1 MLELGR
7 NLPSGAPAVSR
18 GRSSY
23 LSDAS
28 SKVDQRLN
36 NFQEI
41 FTRKFQTKFTK
52 LGDRFRF
59 VDEDKRGA
67 LGKVELKRV
76 FEKMSAPVDDA
87 IINKLLNRCENPEE
101 GVTLK
106 EFGAL
111 LGNETQPM
119 SLLQNRDPGGNFGDN
134 AKQKFLWV
142 PAKNTKLGSLNDT
155 LEAEKIE
162 KGLLPPRLDLNFSG
176 VRYDIISLGHGLD
189 RTPAS
194 VRVPVKNRLALFDP
208 PPRTAA
214 RWHTTSARYRTTF
227 SRTAPCTPRGASR
240 HASPPGQQ
248 WSRRSHARRCTRPSG
263 SAPSRGGSTRR
274 AIRRARSSSPSRA
287 ARTLRESV
295 IAAM

>member
-208 PPRTAA
+208 PPPNGRKVAYDLGALPYHLLTHRTM
-214 RWHTTSARYRTTF
+214 Y
-227 SRTAPCTPRGASR
+227 
-240 HASPPGQQ
+240 
-248 WSRRSHARRCTRPSG
+248 PSG
-263 SAPSRGGSTRR
+263 SVTAREPTRPAMEQTLTRPTMHTPVRLSTFTRGFYQEGHSQGAQQLTF
-274 AIRRARSSSPSRA
+274 
-287 ARTLRESV
+287 TCC
-295 IAAM
+295 